1 MITEPVSTTTEPLS
15 MTLSRTLSRLV
26 GDGLTAE
33 ILLGAKGRLLH
44 GLGVAFGASRLPASQ
59 VAWATVSGS
68 LGRSLVVGQ
77 PWRLSPDAATFV
89 NAVTGHNSLQEDCG
103 PGGLAEGSHPGTY
116 VLPAALAAAEASGAS
131 GLNVLRGVVAGYEA
145 VSRLGAAA
153 PAGISQR
160 RFRPVPLMA
169 PFGAAAGASTVLA
182 GDLDQVSAAINVAAN
197 TACGFSQS
205 IFEGTMEPYLHAGF
219 GARNGLLAA
228 QLAMAGVVTA
238 GRSLEG
244 PFGFFETFGGAPP
257 DAAAISATRADAAVN
272 RVGSKRFPAC
282 LQNQESMA
290 LALDCGPAGID
301 LADVDRITLVRP
313 AKGTNGTES
322 PGVSRRPPYDNML
335 HAQMAARFTAAA
347 ALMKRPVEDIAYFET
362 AASDRDVSALAARI
376 DLRESVDAS
385 VSIELVLRD
394 GSTRT
399 ISGDASDTVHP
410 DFQVLRSRFL
420 QRAAPVLG
428 ERAVVAAELIADLES
443 VADIAELTAALE
455 IRAD

>member
-1 MITEPVSTTTEPLS
+1 MTAEPLS
-15 MTLSRTLSRLV
+15 TTLSRTLSRLTAE
-26 GDGLTAE
+26 GLTDE
-33 ILLGAKGRLLH
+33 LLTAAKGRLLH
-44 GLGVAFGASRLPASQ
+44 GWGVAFGASRLPASRL
-59 VAWATVSGS
+59 AWTTLRGS
-68 LGRSLVVGQ
+68 RGGCLVVGQ
-77 PWRLSPDAATFV
+77 PWRLTAEAATFV

-116 VLPAALAAAEASGAS
+116 VLPAVLAAAEAAGAS
-131 GLNVLRGVVAGYEA
+131 GLAALRGVLAGYEA

-169 PFGAAAGASTVLA
+169 PFGAAAGAVTVLG
-182 GDLDQVSAAINVAAN
+182 GDLGQVSAAVNVAAN

-205 IFEGTMEPYLHAGF
+205 ILEGTMEPYLHAGF

-244 PFGFFETFGGAPP
+244 PFGFFETFGGAQP
-257 DAAAISATRADAAVN
+257 DAAAISAAHPDAAVS

-290 LALDCGPAGID
+290 LALDHVPAEID
-301 LADVDRITLVRP
+301 LADVERITLERP
-313 AKGTNGTES
+313 ANGTNGTSS
-322 PGVSRRPPYDNML
+322 PGVSREPPYGNML
-335 HAQMAARFTAAA
+335 HTQMAARFTAAA

-362 AASDRDVSALAARI
+362 AAQDAEVCALAARI
-376 DLRESVDAS
+376 GLRESADAA
-385 VSIELVLRD
+385 VRIELLLRD

-399 ISGDASDTVHP
+399 ISGDASDAVHP
-410 DFQVLRSRFL
+410 TFEVLRERFL
-420 QRAAPVLG
+420 RRAVPVLG
-428 ERAVVAAELIADLES
+428 ERAFAAAGLIGTLEN
-443 VADIAELTAALE
+443 VADIAELTRALE